1 MTESQQTAGE
11 SVPGSAHIDAIC
23 GCIRKGLE
31 TISNALTPPDAARK
45 HFRESRIEFLRGI
58 RELIDHRIDHLSRR
72 GKEGTRITVE

>member
-11 SVPGSAHIDAIC
+11 STPGSGHIDAIC
-23 GCIRKGLE
+23 DCIRKGLE
-31 TISNALTPPDAARK
+31 TISEALTPPEAARK

-72 GKEGTRITVE
+72 GTVGTRITVE